1 MSVNIE
7 YFNRKLNNRDIYDR
21 SPKNIAFNLIS
32 GPVLVEIEPGD
43 ATNYK
48 LLLYYSPQY
57 GLIVTIP
64 NNEIWVKV
72 ITLNL
77 DNYLYYP
84 RESLEFNFNNFTET
98 YKNIMNLS
106 QNDWTIKFYQWY
118 LFQVVNALLV
128 QINDELPIQLN
139 NNEILIR
146 FNSED

>member
-1 MSVNIE
+1 VSVNIE